1 MPQPRPS
8 FLVLGISPN
17 MNNHL
22 IINRVTQRVALGDQE
37 IRSWSTCLHLLLQ
50 IISFLYCAVFL
61 FLFQYMS
68 ETQDLTINYDFIKNV
83 SSSTDINEAA
93 SILQKITFDIFDK
106 KFNFNTMI

>member
-1 MPQPRPS
+1 MKY
-8 FLVLGISPN
+8 
-17 MNNHL
+17 
-22 IINRVTQRVALGDQE
+22 II
-37 IRSWSTCLHLLLQ
+37 LHLFLLQ

-93 SILQKITFDIFDK
+93 SILQKITFDIFMFCSGLVTEVYEHSFYDV
-106 KFNFNTMI
+106 